1 MKDRILLFIPAYN
14 CEKQIIRVLG
24 QLDRDIMKYIERVIV
39 TDNRSTDSTGE
50 VVSSFIKMHGD
61 LPVVLLRNRE
71 NYGLGGSHKVAFQ
84 YAIDGGF
91 DYVMVLH
98 GDDQGFIHDFIPVLS
113 HKIYRKHDA
122 VLGARFMRESRLKGY
137 SALRTFGNIV
147 YDFLF
152 AFVVRKKIYDLG
164 SGLNIYSVES
174 LKSGYYM
181 KFPDNLMFNYA
192 MILASEYYAQ
202 DICFYPI
209 SWREDDQASNVK
221 LVSQAVKVLRML
233 FGYYHDPLTI
243 TQDYR
248 DKRIDRYEAEEVI
261 MSRMLMEP
269 DGTG

>member
-24 QLDRDIMKYIERVIV
+24 QLDRDIMRYIGEVIV
-39 TDNRSTDSTGE
+39 VNNKSTDSTEE
-50 VVSSFIKMHGD
+50 VVKAFMEKHWD
-61 LPVVLLRNRE
+61 LPVTLLRNRE

-84 YAIDGGF
+84 YAVRNGF

-98 GDDQGFIHDFIPVLS
+98 GDDQGNIADFLPVLR
-113 HKIYRKHDA
+113 HRIYRKHDA
-122 VLGARFMRESRLKGY
+122 VLGARFMRGSRLKGY
-137 SALRTFGNIV
+137 SALRTFGNVV

-181 KFPDNLMFNYA
+181 KFPDNLMFNYV
-192 MILASEYYAQ
+192 MILASEYYDQ
-202 DICFYPI
+202 DIIFFPI

-221 LVSQAVKVLRML
+221 LFDQAKKVLKML
-233 FGYYHDPLTI
+233 FEYYHDPSVI
-243 TQDYR
+243 TGDYR
-248 DKRIDRYEAEEVI
+248 SEQTDAYEADI
-261 MSRMLMEP
+261 IARA
-269 DGTG
+269 DG